1 MTTLTIEKRDTS
13 ENLTALRASGFVP
26 GVFYGPKEASTPIKF
41 NKIDFIKVYRE
52 AGESTIIT
60 LTGAG
65 EEHDTLV
72 KDFSVDPVKGD
83 VLHVDFYVV
92 EKGKKVEVTVPLVF
106 VGTAPAEADLNGV
119 LVKVAHEVEVEAMPK
134 DLPHEIEV
142 SIDSLVDFEAQIHA
156 RDIVMPAGVTLLSDP
171 DEVIVLVQEQREE
184 ELDTPVEAPDLSTI
198 EVAGAK
204 KADEEVEA

>member
-1 MTTLTIEKRDTS
+1 MTTLTIEKRDAS
-13 ENLTALRASGFVP
+13 ENLKALRASGFVP

-41 NKIDFIKVYRE
+41 NKIEFIKVYRE

-60 LTGAG
+60 LKGNG
-65 EEHDTLV
+65 EDRETLV
-72 KDFSVDPVKGD
+72 KDFTVDPVRGE
-83 VLHVDFYVV
+83 VQHVDFYVV

-106 VGTAPAEADLNGV
+106 VGTAPAEADLDGV
-119 LVKVAHEVEVEAMPK
+119 LVKVAHEIEVEAMPK